1 MSDTSNK
8 YVKLSS
14 AAIIS
19 EQQELLKLYA
29 DNIKYYGLEE
39 YHNQIFES
47 LGPPTIKEIETH
59 KALYQKEKKISNKED
74 TIHGDP
80 MSSDLASTL
89 VRNIKYRD
97 DGHVIFSG
105 GFEEWKLVSRHIHF
119 TIRDKVF
126 KIIYSLGIRYHM
138 LEYYKMNIL
147 QSDKEFY
154 DRYLSEQKAHDV
166 GRYMDSNSWSIHVMS
181 KTEEK
186 EGLTPQVTL
195 DEEHSNHHYGYHYK
209 AYIKS
214 DWKEKVFDYGFQT
227 TDIAGKVVMVLD
239 AMERK
244 PGSFVQNLDLP
255 DVELFDIKVGY
266 AIIPQDSNVWQI
278 ARQPDVDGVSALDT
292 HKRATVYNKDL
303 VLSRIKNTDGSYTLA
318 TGKDAEWSQRTLK
331 MRVKRQMLKQMGA
344 V

>member
-1 MSDTSNK
+1 MSDTPNK

-14 AAIIS
+14 DDIVQ
-19 EQQELLKLYA
+19 EQQQLLTLYA

-39 YHNQIFES
+39 YHNKIFEA
-47 LGPPTIKEIETH
+47 LGPPTIKEIENH
-59 KALYQKEKKISNKED
+59 KALYQKEKKISDRED
-74 TIHGDP
+74 NINGNP

-105 GFEEWKLVSRHIHF
+105 GFEEWKLVSRHVHF

-126 KIIYSLGIRYHM
+126 KTIYSLGIRYHM

-166 GRYMDSNSWSIHVMS
+166 GRYMDSNQWSIHVIS
-181 KTEEK
+181 NAEEK
-186 EGLTPQVTL
+186 QGITPQVTL
-195 DEEHSNHHYGYHYK
+195 DEDQVNHHYGYNYK

-214 DWKEKVFDYGFQT
+214 DWKEKVFDYGIQT

-266 AIIPQDSNVWQI
+266 AIIPQDTNIWQL
-278 ARQPDVDGVSALDT
+278 AREPDVDGVNALEA

-303 VLSRIKNTDGSYTLA
+303 VLSRIKNTDGSYTIA

-331 MRVKRQMLKQMGA
+331 MRVKREMLKQMGA